1 MLRVVNQMS
10 NSTLGIA
17 VVRQEPTGDADG
29 FLERRRI
36 MRVPGRPRHL
46 LLSWNG
52 TRNSR
57 FIAQGL
63 LRPAEHLAGSHPAAP
78 LAHLFPHEWFRTFG
92 LGALAGSIPW

>member
-1 MLRVVNQMS
+1 
-10 NSTLGIA
+10 
-17 VVRQEPTGDADG
+17 
-29 FLERRRI
+29 

-92 LGALAGSIPW
+92 VGCSGRVNTLVRAGCAADQRIGLRVSETETVGSERSDGAV